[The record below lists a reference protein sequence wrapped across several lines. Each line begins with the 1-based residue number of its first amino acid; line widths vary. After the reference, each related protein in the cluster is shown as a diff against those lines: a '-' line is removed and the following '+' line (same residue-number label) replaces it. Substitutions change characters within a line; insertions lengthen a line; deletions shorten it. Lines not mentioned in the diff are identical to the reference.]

1 MIARL
6 RPALFSCEGLTAL
19 ETAVVLFITAI
30 VAVPLLAVAGWV
42 VTLPVEWRA
51 NVEAAR
57 DAREILRRV
66 ADDARQ
72 ASCIEAGVSS
82 ISDTEDNT
90 GTSSEYWRFT
100 WKFTWVDY
108 TDRRSFVVRYSY
120 REDGPVVRR
129 EETFIEMGEENRACV
144 DEETFEA
151 PQPSKS
157 TEFSVAYFAINP
169 TPIPDGCLIGA
180 NVIPSWPKNAPMQ
193 EIAAMMRPDI
203 VECQQPLQ

>member
-6 RPALFSCEGLTAL
+6 RPPLSSCKGLTAL

-30 VAVPLLAVAGWV
+30 VAVPLLAVAGRV

-57 DAREILRRV
+57 DAREILRQV

-100 WKFTWVDY
+100 WVDY
-108 TDRRSFVVRYSY
+108 TDNQSFEVEYS
-120 REDGPVVRR
+120 RPEDAVIRKETVNGGVTAEPCELGGPLIS
-129 EETFIEMGEENRACV
+129 EEKKTIG
-144 DEETFEA
+144 
-151 PQPSKS
+151 
-157 TEFSVAYFAINP
+157 SVEHFGIFV
-169 TPIPDGCLIGA
+169 TPIPNGGMLKCLVVA
-180 NVIPSWPKNAPMQ
+180 EVRPSPPRNATMQ
-193 EIAAMMRPDI
+193 KVAAMMRPDI
-203 VECQQPLQ
+203 ADCQQLPQ